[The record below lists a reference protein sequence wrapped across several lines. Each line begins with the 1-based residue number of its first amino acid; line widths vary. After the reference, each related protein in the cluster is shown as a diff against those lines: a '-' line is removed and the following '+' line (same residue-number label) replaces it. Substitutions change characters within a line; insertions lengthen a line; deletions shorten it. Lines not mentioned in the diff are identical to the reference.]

1 MSFTFPITID
11 YTSQL
16 GTMTAGFSHDNT
28 SALQTAINNAATNGH
43 MLYIDEKYGVLPNT
57 SGTGVLS
64 IPSNSWI
71 RFGPGAGLKNL
82 AHNVDFYHMLKLDG
96 VTNVTIEDA
105 WLDGSAELN
114 SANPSNQTDWGMG
127 IGIYGGSGHFI
138 SRPHIMNTWGDG
150 LYFDSNSDSV
160 TVTDAIIE
168 RARRNGISV
177 IGASNLLIV
186 RPTIIEAGQ
195 PNSLNTR
202 GVNPGAGIDIEPD
215 NATNSLVNLRII
227 SPRIIKAKSYG
238 LCIDLGSLNNTS
250 PAPSMIL
257 SDVQDIDTLGFSG
270 ISWSN
275 CTNVTTGG
283 FIHINNPK
291 YIHDGGQATPVNWDT
306 SVPVTVTS
314 ATSIG

>member
-11 YTSQL
+11 FTSQL

-28 SALQTAINNAATNGH
+28 SALQTAINNAASNGH
-43 MLYIDEKYGVLPNT
+43 MLYIDQQYGVTPA
-57 SGTGVLS
+57 SDGSGVLS
-64 IPSNSWI
+64 VPSNSWI

-82 AHNVDFYHMLKLDG
+82 PHNVDFYHMLKLDG

-114 SANPSNQTDWGMG
+114 SSNPSNQTDWGMG

-150 LYFDSNSDSV
+150 LYFDSNCDTV

-168 RARRNGISV
+168 RARRNGISI
-177 IGASNLLIV
+177 IGAPNLLLV

-195 PNSLNTR
+195 PNTLVGI

-215 NATNSLVNLRII
+215 NATNSLHNVRIV
-227 SPRIIKAKSYG
+227 SPRIVKAKSYG
-238 LCIDLGSLNNTS
+238 IAIDIGSLNNTS
-250 PAPSMIL
+250 VAPTIII
-257 SDVQDIDTLGFSG
+257 SDPQDIDTLGFYG
-270 ISWSN
+270 ITWSN
-275 CTNVTTGG
+275 CTSVTTGG
-283 FIHINNPK
+283 FIHINYPR
-291 YIHDGGQATPVNWDT
+291 YIHDGGQATPVNWDGT
-306 SVPVTVTS
+306 VPVTVTS